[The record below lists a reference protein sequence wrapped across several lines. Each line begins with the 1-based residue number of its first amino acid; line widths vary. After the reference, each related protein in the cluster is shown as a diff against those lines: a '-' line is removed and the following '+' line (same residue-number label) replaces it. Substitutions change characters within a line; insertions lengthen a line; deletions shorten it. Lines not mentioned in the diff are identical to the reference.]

1 MMMPQRSTSHR
12 KRSGQATL
20 EFAVAWT
27 AVLVPICFGI
37 MYTALMLWV
46 WHTVTNFTRQGARY
60 AATHCWQSGGGNVI
74 QWMRENPPIVW
85 DQGQF
90 ISGSAEIVVSYFAR
104 NADSGALEDFTC
116 DGECSPACVPDVVRV
131 SINNYEYRGFFTAL
145 GLQPVTIPNFQTT
158 LPVESAGCDPETATC
173 NP

>member
-1 MMMPQRSTSHR
+1 MMAAHPISNRKHR
-12 KRSGQATL
+12 AGQATL
-20 EFAVAWT
+20 EFALAWA
-27 AVLVPICFGI
+27 AVLVPVTFGI
-37 MYTALMLWV
+37 LYTALMLWV
-46 WHTVTNFTRQGARY
+46 WHTTANFTRQGARY
-60 AATHCWQSGGGNVI
+60 AATHCWQNGGGNVA

-90 ISGSAEIVVSYFAR
+90 VSGSAEIQISYFSR
-104 NADSGALEDFTC
+104 NAESGELEDFSC

-131 SINNYEYRGFFTAL
+131 AIANYEFRGFFTAF
-145 GLQPVTIPNFQTT
+145 GLSPVTIPNFQTT